1 MPEAW
6 SEQRGPSWEP
16 ITTRELLEEVAR
28 LRAANL
34 LPTLT
39 LPNLQLA
46 SKGRPKKV
54 ANAEDTERA
63 RGFLEDIKKGINE
76 AEAQVSQVLQGGTG
90 NNPGGKGT
98 RRIRTHA
105 YLSSHVTRH
114 ATVAHLLPPCFHP
127 AGRRAS
133 RAGLQ
138 GEVSCLIGAT
148 NVPSRTRIRSQS
160 TRRRRHAPGH
170 THAQGTTHYAVLTN
184 HAIPY
189 YATPVPSRRRHQGRR
204 LCQSRRRHPLPPR
217 RRRHAPTRTHA
228 HRLSA
233 YTPIRLLQ
241 GTTHYA
247 LLTNEAIPYYAT
259 PVPSRTRMTIF
270 RTRIRR
276 QSTRRRRHA
285 PTRTHAHRLS
295 AYTPIRLLQ
304 GTTHYALLTNEAI
317 PYYAT
322 PVPSRTRMTIFRTRI
337 RRQSTRRRRHAP
349 GRTHA
354 HRQSAYIRIRLL
366 QGTTHYALLTNEA
379 IPYYAT
385 PVPSRTRM
393 TIFRTRI
400 RRQSTRRRRHT
411 PGRTHAHRQSAYIRI
426 RLLQGTTHYALLTNE
441 AIPYYA
447 TPVPSRTPMT
457 IFRTRIRRQSTRR
470 RRHAPGRT
478 HAHRQSAYIR
488 IRLLQG
494 TTHYALLTN
503 EAIPY
508 YATPVP
514 SRTRMT
520 IFRTRIRRQ
529 STRRRRHA
537 PTRTH
542 AHRLAAYT
550 PIRLLQGTT
559 HYALL
564 TNEAIPYYATPV
576 PSRTRMTIFR
586 TRIRR
591 QSTRRRRHAPTR
603 THAHR
608 MHAHRR

>member
-189 YATPVPSRRRHQGRR
+189 YATPVPSRK
-204 LCQSRRRHPLPPR
+204 LSS
-217 RRRHAPTRTHA
+217 AP
-228 HRLSA
+228 RLSVCGS
-233 YTPIRLLQ
+233 PGWLDNLLFSVSL
-241 GTTHYA
+241 GKSS
-247 LLTNEAIPYYAT
+247 
-259 PVPSRTRMTIF
+259 VK
-270 RTRIRR
+270 
-276 QSTRRRRHA
+276 QS
-285 PTRTHAHRLS
+285 S
-295 AYTPIRLLQ
+295 
-304 GTTHYALLTNEAI
+304 
-317 PYYAT
+317 
-322 PVPSRTRMTIFRTRI
+322 
-337 RRQSTRRRRHAP
+337 
-349 GRTHA
+349 
-354 HRQSAYIRIRLL
+354 
-366 QGTTHYALLTNEA
+366 
-379 IPYYAT
+379 
-385 PVPSRTRM
+385 
-393 TIFRTRI
+393 
-400 RRQSTRRRRHT
+400 
-411 PGRTHAHRQSAYIRI
+411 
-426 RLLQGTTHYALLTNE
+426 
-441 AIPYYA
+441 
-447 TPVPSRTPMT
+447 
-457 IFRTRIRRQSTRR
+457 
-470 RRHAPGRT
+470 
-478 HAHRQSAYIR
+478 
-488 IRLLQG
+488 
-494 TTHYALLTN
+494 
-503 EAIPY
+503 
-508 YATPVP
+508 
-514 SRTRMT
+514 
-520 IFRTRIRRQ
+520 
-529 STRRRRHA
+529 
-537 PTRTH
+537 
-542 AHRLAAYT
+542 
-550 PIRLLQGTT
+550 
-559 HYALL
+559 
-564 TNEAIPYYATPV
+564 
-576 PSRTRMTIFR
+576 
-586 TRIRR
+586 
-591 QSTRRRRHAPTR
+591 
-603 THAHR
+603 
-608 MHAHRR
+608 